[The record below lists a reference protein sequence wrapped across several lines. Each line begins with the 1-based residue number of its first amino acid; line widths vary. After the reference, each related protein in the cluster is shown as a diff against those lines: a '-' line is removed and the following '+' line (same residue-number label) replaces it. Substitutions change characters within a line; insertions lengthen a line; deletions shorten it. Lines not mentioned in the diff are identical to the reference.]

1 MRPLFVFGTL
11 RHGPLLAAVAG
22 GAVTARPA
30 RLAGH
35 AVARAL
41 AQDGAPQP
49 FPILVDRPGAVAEG
63 LLLTPDAGQRARLD
77 AYEAL
82 FAYRVEVATVE
93 GPDGPVQADL
103 YRPGP
108 DTGGPVWRAGPDW
121 DIAAWAADWARLR
134 TLAAAEVMALWPDH
148 GLAAMA
154 ARYPMIEAAAASALR
169 AEAQPAP
176 AALRRRPG
184 PDDVRSRAR
193 RRPYARF
200 FGVQEDDLSFRHF
213 DGTASATVTR
223 AGFAMADAVTVLPW
237 DPVRDR
243 VLVVEQFRYGPYLR
257 GDPNPWSLEPIAGRI
272 DPGESPEQA
281 ARREAEEEA
290 RLALGPLHLVARY
303 YPSPGAVSEY
313 LISYVAQADLP
324 DGAAGLAGLA
334 SEAEDIRAHVIG
346 FERLMALVTSGEA
359 ENGPLLVSALW
370 LAAHRD
376 RLRRGG

>member
-11 RHGPLLAAVAG
+11 RHGPLLEAVAG
-22 GAVTARPA
+22 GPVAARRAALP
-30 RLAGH
+30 GH

-41 AQDGAPQP
+41 APDGAPQP
-49 FPILVDRPGAVAEG
+49 FPILVARPGAVAEG
-63 LLLTPDAGQRARLD
+63 LLLTPDATQRARLD

-82 FAYRVEVATVE
+82 FAYRVEVTV
-93 GPDGPVQADL
+93 VQAGGAPVEADV
-103 YRPGP
+103 YKPGP

-121 DIAAWAADWARLR
+121 DIAAWAADWAFVR
-134 TLAAAEVMALWPDH
+134 TRAAAEVMALWPDH
-148 GLAAMA
+148 GLPAMA

-169 AEAQPAP
+169 AQAEPAP
-176 AALRRRPG
+176 ATLRRRPG
-184 PDDVRSRAR
+184 AGDVRSLAR

-213 DGTASATVTR
+213 DGGASAPVTR

-243 VLVVEQFRYGPYLR
+243 VLLVEQFRYGPWLR

-272 DPGESPEQA
+272 DPGETPEAA

-290 RLALGPLHLVARY
+290 RLVLGRLHPVARY

-313 LISYVAQADLP
+313 LFSYVAEADLP
-324 DGAAGLAGLA
+324 DSAAGVAGLA
-334 SEAEDIRAHVIG
+334 SEGEDIRAHVIG
-346 FERLMALVTSGEA
+346 LDRLMALVASGEA

-370 LAAHRD
+370 LETHRA
-376 RLRRGG
+376 RLRG